1 MLVHVGISG
10 LSIPFFLFCS
20 SFLFFS
26 VPFFFCISFFSL
38 HFFLFFPFTSKVR
51 EQLVN
56 TIPNHVIHPMI
67 LVSTLS
73 TFIEVP
79 EGAFNYGIVL
89 QGYISSAKTIKKK
102 ESGRAVFIMRN
113 CAY

>member
-1 MLVHVGISG
+1 M
-10 LSIPFFLFCS
+10 
-20 SFLFFS
+20 
-26 VPFFFCISFFSL
+26 
-38 HFFLFFPFTSKVR
+38 R

-79 EGAFNYGIVL
+79 EGALL